1 MKLGFIGL
9 GNMGQAIARNLLRAG
24 HHVLV
29 YNRTRK
35 RAEDLEPDGAIVAS
49 TPAEAS
55 QAEAVLSMVADDHAL
70 EDIVFGSGAML
81 TAMPKG
87 AIHVSVSTI
96 SVALS
101 KQLAE
106 AHEGAGSGY
115 IAAPVFGRPEAA
127 AAAKLIVAAA
137 GRAEWIE
144 RVRPALE
151 AIGRKLAIVGPE
163 PWQANVLKLAGN
175 FAIMS
180 VLETLGE
187 AFALLRKSGI
197 DPKQYLDI
205 VNGGLF
211 QSPVYETYGGI
222 IAERRFEPAGF
233 KMTLGLKDV
242 RLLLEAAESASVPM
256 PVASVVRNQFLSGIA
271 SGHGDA
277 DWAALRCNCQER
289 RPFITFITQFAHRPA
304 GV

>member
-1 MKLGFIGL
+1 
-9 GNMGQAIARNLLRAG
+9 MGQPIARNLLRAG
-24 HHVLV
+24 HHVIV

-35 RAEDLEPDGAIVAS
+35 RAEDLEPDGAIVADS
-49 TPAEAS
+49 PAEAS
-55 QAEAVLSMVADDHAL
+55 QAEAVLSMVADDHAV
-70 EDIVFGSGAML
+70 EDIVFGSGGL
-81 TAMPKG
+81 LEAMPKS

-101 KQLAE
+101 RRLAE
-106 AHEGAGSGY
+106 AHEGAGAGY

-127 AAAKLIVAAA
+127 SAAKLIVCAA
-137 GRAEWIE
+137 GREEWIA

-151 AIGRKLAIVGPE
+151 AMGRKLAIVGKE

-175 FAIMS
+175 FAIVS

-187 AFALLRKSGI
+187 AFALLRKSDI
-197 DPKQYLDI
+197 DPKLYMEI

-242 RLLLEAAESASVPM
+242 RLLLAAAEAASVPM
-256 PVASVVRNQFLSGIA
+256 PVASVVRDQFLAGIA
-271 SGHGDA
+271 RGNGDA
-277 DWAALRCNCQER
+277 DWAGIADV
-289 RPFITFITQFAHRPA
+289 AA
-304 GV
+304 GNAGLL

>member
-1 MKLGFIGL
+1 MTLGFIGL
-9 GNMGQAIARNLLRAG
+9 GNMGQPIARNLLRAG
-24 HHVLV
+24 HHVIV
-29 YNRTRK
+29 YNRTPR
-35 RAEDLEPDGAIVAS
+35 RAEDLEPDGAIVADS
-49 TPAEAS
+49 PAEAS
-55 QAEAVLSMVADDHAL
+55 QAEAVFSMVADDHAL
-70 EDIVFGSGAML
+70 EDIVFGSGGL
-81 TAMPKG
+81 LEAMPKS

-101 KQLAE
+101 KRLAE
-106 AHEGAGSGY
+106 AHEGAGAGY

-127 AAAKLIVAAA
+127 AAAKLIVCAA

-151 AIGRKLAIVGPE
+151 AIGRKLAIVGKE

-175 FAIMS
+175 FAIVS

-187 AFALLRKSGI
+187 AFALLRKSDI
-197 DPKQYLDI
+197 DPKLYMDI

-242 RLLLEAAESASVPM
+242 RLLLAAAEAASVPM
-256 PVASVVRNQFLSGIA
+256 PVASVVRDQFLSGIA
-271 SGHGDA
+271 RGHGDG
-277 DWAALRCNCQER
+277 DWAGIADV
-289 RPFITFITQFAHRPA
+289 AA
-304 GV
+304 GNAGL

>member
-9 GNMGQAIARNLLRAG
+9 GKMGQPMARNLLHAG
-24 HHVLV
+24 HQVIV
-29 YNRTRK
+29 YNRTRE
-35 RAEDLEPDGAIVAS
+35 RAEDLKPDGAIVAAS
-49 TPAEAS
+49 PAEAG
-55 QAEAVLSMVADDHAL
+55 QAEAVFSMVADDHAL
-70 EDIVFGSGAML
+70 EDIVFGSGELLAS
-81 TAMPKG
+81 MPKPS
-87 AIHVSVSTI
+87 IHVALSTI

-101 KQLAE
+101 KRLAE
-106 AHEGAGSGY
+106 AHGGAGVGY

-127 AAAKLIVAAA
+127 AAKKLIVAAA

-151 AIGRKLAIVGPE
+151 AIGRKLAIVGTE

-180 VLETLGE
+180 ALETLGE
-187 AFALLRKSGI
+187 AFALLRKSDI
-197 DPKQYLDI
+197 DPKLYLEI

-222 IAERRFEPAGF
+222 IADRRFEPAGF

-242 RLLLEAAESASVPM
+242 RLLLAAAESASVPM
-256 PVASVVRNQFLSGIA
+256 PFASVVRDQFLSGIA
-271 SGHGDA
+271 RGNGDA
-277 DWAALRCNCQER
+277 DWAGVTDVA
-289 RPFITFITQFAHRPA
+289 A
-304 GV
+304 GNAGLS

>member
-1 MKLGFIGL
+1 
-9 GNMGQAIARNLLRAG
+9 MGQPIARNLLRAG
-24 HHVLV
+24 HHVIV

-35 RAEDLEPDGAIVAS
+35 RAEDLEPDGAIVADS
-49 TPAEAS
+49 PAEAS
-55 QAEAVLSMVADDHAL
+55 QAEAVLSMVADDHAV
-70 EDIVFGSGAML
+70 EDIVFGSGGL
-81 TAMPKG
+81 LEAMPKS

-101 KQLAE
+101 RRLAE
-106 AHEGAGSGY
+106 AHEGAGAGY

-127 AAAKLIVAAA
+127 SAAKLIVCAA
-137 GRAEWIE
+137 GREEWIA

-151 AIGRKLAIVGPE
+151 AMGRKLAIVGKE

-175 FAIMS
+175 FAIVS

-187 AFALLRKSGI
+187 AFALLRKSDI
-197 DPKQYLDI
+197 DPKLYMEI

-233 KMTLGLKDV
+233 KMTLGLKYV
-242 RLLLEAAESASVPM
+242 RLLLAAAEAASVPM
-256 PVASVVRNQFLSGIA
+256 PVASVVRDQFLAGIA
-271 SGHGDA
+271 RGNGDA
-277 DWAALRCNCQER
+277 DWAGIADV
-289 RPFITFITQFAHRPA
+289 AA
-304 GV
+304 GNAGLL

>member
-9 GNMGQAIARNLLRAG
+9 GNMGLAMARNLLQAG
-24 HHVLV
+24 HQVIV

-35 RAEDLEPDGAIVAS
+35 RAEDLEPDGATVANS
-49 TPAEAS
+49 PADAS
-55 QAEAVLSMVADDHAL
+55 QAEAVFTMLADDRAL
-70 EDIVFGSGAML
+70 EDIVFGSGAVL
-81 TAMPKG
+81 QAMPKG
-87 AIHVSVSTI
+87 AIHVSLGTI

-101 KQLAE
+101 KRLTD
-106 AHEGAGSGY
+106 AHQSAGSGY

-137 GRAEWIE
+137 GREEWIE

-151 AIGRKLAIVGPE
+151 ALGRKLAIVGKE
-163 PWQANVLKLAGN
+163 PWQANVLKLSGN

-197 DPKQYLDI
+197 DPKLYLEI

-211 QSPVYETYGGI
+211 QSPVYETYGAI

-242 RLLLEAAESASVPM
+242 RLLLAAADSAAVPM
-256 PVASVVRNQFLSGIA
+256 PVASVVRDQFLSGIA
-271 SGHGDA
+271 RGKGDA
-277 DWAALRCNCQER
+277 DWACIADV
-289 RPFITFITQFAHRPA
+289 AA
-304 GV
+304 GNAGL

>member
-9 GNMGQAIARNLLRAG
+9 GNMGQPIARNLLRAG
-24 HHVLV
+24 HQVIV

-35 RAEDLEPDGAIVAS
+35 RAEELEPDGAVVAGS
-49 TPAEAS
+49 PAEAS
-55 QAEAVLSMVADDHAL
+55 QAEAVFSMVADDHAL
-70 EDIVFGSGAML
+70 EDIVFGSGGL
-81 TAMPKG
+81 LEAMPKS
-87 AIHVSVSTI
+87 AIHVSISTI

-101 KQLAE
+101 KRLAE
-106 AHEGAGSGY
+106 AHEGAGAGY
-115 IAAPVFGRPEAA
+115 IATPVFGRPEAA

-151 AIGRKLAIVGPE
+151 AIGRKLAIVGGE

-175 FAIMS
+175 FAIVS

-197 DPKQYLDI
+197 DPKLYLEI

-211 QSPVYETYGGI
+211 QSPVYETYGAI
-222 IAERRFEPAGF
+222 IAERRFAPAGF

-242 RLLLEAAESASVPM
+242 RLLLAAAESAAVPM
-256 PVASVVRNQFLSGIA
+256 PVASVVRDQFLSGIA
-271 SGHGDA
+271 RGNGDA
-277 DWAALRCNCQER
+277 DWASIADV
-289 RPFITFITQFAHRPA
+289 AA
-304 GV
+304 GNAGL